1 MKKNQM
7 KYKGYTGSV
16 EWSESDG
23 VFYGKVLGIW
33 PLLLYEGKNIEELR
47 EDFHVFVD
55 EYIQDC
61 LDRGIE
67 PEAPFKGSVNVR
79 ISRQLHKK
87 AFNMAYDRDVSLNTI
102 VNEALKA
109 YLL

>member
-16 EWSESDG
+16 EWSEPDG
-23 VFYGKVLGIW
+23 VFYGKVLGISS
-33 PLLLYEGKNIEELR
+33 LLLYEGNTIEELR
-47 EDFHVFVD
+47 KDFHIFVD

-61 LDRGIE
+61 IDAGRE
-67 PEAPFKGSVNVR
+67 PEVPFKGSLNIR
-79 ISRQLHKK
+79 ISPTLHKK
-87 AFNMAYDRDVSLNTI
+87 AINMAYDKEVSLNTI